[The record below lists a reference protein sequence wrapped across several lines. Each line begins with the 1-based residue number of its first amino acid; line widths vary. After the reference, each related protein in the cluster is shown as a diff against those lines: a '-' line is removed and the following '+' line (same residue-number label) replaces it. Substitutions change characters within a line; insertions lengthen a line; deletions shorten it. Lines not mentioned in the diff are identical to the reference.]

1 VIAARRR
8 PPDAGPHPD
17 GDAELLRA
25 LHDAHGPDL
34 HRFALRLTEDR
45 QLAEDVV
52 QETLLRAWRRPEVL
66 GQDDDVARAWMFT
79 VARNLV
85 IDDRR
90 SARHRREV
98 DTAVVPEGPG
108 GDSTEDVLDVLLIA
122 DALAALSADHR
133 AVVVDAYYL
142 GHTVPEIAAR
152 LQIPAGTVKS
162 RLHYGLRALRL
173 ALQERGVTR

>member
-8 PPDAGPHPD
+8 PREAGAPAAD
-17 GDAELLRA
+17 DAELLRA

-34 HRFALRLTEDR
+34 LRFALRLTDDR
-45 QLAEDVV
+45 QQAEDVV
-52 QETLLRAWRRPEVL
+52 QETLLRAWRKPDVL
-66 GQDDDVARAWMFT
+66 TQDDDVARAWMFT

-98 DTAVVPEGPG
+98 DTAEVPERAG
-108 GDSTEDVLDVLLIA
+108 GGSTEDVLDVLLIA
-122 DALAALSADHR
+122 DALAALSPEHR

-142 GHTVPEIAAR
+142 GLTVPEIARR
-152 LQIPAGTVKS
+152 LEIPAGTVKS

-173 ALQERGVTR
+173 TLQERGVTR

>member
-8 PPDAGPHPD
+8 PPDRT
-17 GDAELLRA
+17 DADLLHA
-25 LHDAHGPDL
+25 LHDAHGRDL
-34 HRFALRLTEDR
+34 QRFVLRLTDDR

-52 QETLLRAWRRPEVL
+52 QETLLRAWRKPDVL
-66 GQDDDVARAWMFT
+66 VQDDDVARAWMFT

-90 SARHRREV
+90 SARHRRELGT
-98 DTAVVPEGPG
+98 DAVPEAPG
-108 GDSTEDVLDVLLIA
+108 SGSTEDVLDVLLIA

-142 GHTVPEIAAR
+142 GRTVPEIARR
-152 LQIPAGTVKS
+152 LQVPEGTVKS

-173 ALQERGVTR
+173 TLQERGVTR